1 MSVKACNRDVS
12 NMEFIKNARDIEV
25 YFIKMMVGRPKRYR
39 TFYQKIVDSSME
51 IMNCVKRGN
60 SIYVERREDA
70 LLRTEQF
77 KRALAELQVLIS
89 QIEIIYYLFK
99 DEGIS
104 ANQIEE
110 ITNMINKEI
119 GLVKGLLKSDRS
131 RYKSL
136 LKEEIIETKEDNEE

>member
-12 NMEFIKNARDIEV
+12 QMEFLKNARDIEI
-25 YFIKMMVGRPKRYR
+25 YFIKMMVSRPKRYR
-39 TFYQKIVDSSME
+39 VFYQKIIESSME
-51 IMNCVKRGN
+51 ILNCLKRGN
-60 SIYVERREDA
+60 SIYVERREDI

-89 QIEIIYYLFK
+89 QIEVIRYLFK

-110 ITNMINKEI
+110 ISKMIDTET
-119 GLVKGLLKSDRS
+119 GLIKGLLKSDRT
-131 RYKSL
+131 RYKNL
-136 LKEEIIETKEDNEE
+136 LKEDAEEK